1 MSIIYIDKGIKK
13 MKEIK
18 INSFENI
25 KPSNS
30 RRLYKYRDCLIE
42 VTDKDGN
49 IAYGSDIV
57 TVAKALGCTK
67 QLISNCINQ
76 SQKFKS
82 AKGCKIRV
90 VDSVTLKPIE
100 K

>member
-1 MSIIYIDKGIKK
+1 
-13 MKEIK
+13 MKNIK

-25 KPSNS
+25 KSTPSGI
-30 RRLYKYRDCLIE
+30 YKYRDCLIE
-42 VTDKDGN
+42 VTDKEGN

-76 SQKFKS
+76 PQKFKS

-90 VDSVTLKPIE
+90 VDSVTLEPIE

>member
-1 MSIIYIDKGIKK
+1 
-13 MKEIK
+13 MKNIK
-18 INSFENI
+18 INSFDNI
-25 KPSNS
+25 TIGGKRKIN
-30 RRLYKYRDCLIE
+30 YADCLIE
-42 VTDKDGN
+42 VTDAEGN
-49 IAYGSDIV
+49 IAYGSDMV

-67 QLISNCINQ
+67 QLISNCINRPN
-76 SQKFKS
+76 KFKT

>member
-1 MSIIYIDKGIKK
+1 M
-13 MKEIK
+13 ENIK
-18 INSFENI
+18 INSFDNI
-25 KPSNS
+25 TIGGK
-30 RRLYKYRDCLIE
+30 RKIKYADCLIE

-49 IAYGSDIV
+49 IAYGSDMV

-76 SQKFKS
+76 PNKFKS

>member
-1 MSIIYIDKGIKK
+1 
-13 MKEIK
+13 MKNIK
-18 INSFENI
+18 INSFDNI
-25 KPSNS
+25 KTSTNY
-30 RRLYKYRDCLIE
+30 RIYKYSDYLIE

-76 SQKFKS
+76 PQKFKS
-82 AKGCKIRV
+82 AKGCKIRI

>member
-1 MSIIYIDKGIKK
+1 

-30 RRLYKYRDCLIE
+30 RRFYKYRDCLIE

-49 IAYGSDIV
+49 IAYGSDLV

-76 SQKFKS
+76 PQKFKS

>member
-1 MSIIYIDKGIKK
+1 
-13 MKEIK
+13 MKNIK
-18 INSFENI
+18 INSFDNI

-42 VTDKDGN
+42 VTDKEGN
-49 IAYGSDIV
+49 VAYGSDLV
-57 TVAKALGCTK
+57 TVANALGCTK

-76 SQKFKS
+76 PQKFKS

>member
-1 MSIIYIDKGIKK
+1 
-13 MKEIK
+13 MKNIK
-18 INSFENI
+18 INSFDNI
-25 KPSNS
+25 KPTSS
-30 RRLYKYRDCLIE
+30 GIYKYRDCLIE
-42 VTDKDGN
+42 VTDKEGN

-76 SQKFKS
+76 PNKFKS

>member
-1 MSIIYIDKGIKK
+1 
-13 MKEIK
+13 MKNVK
-18 INSFENI
+18 INSFDNI
-25 KPSNS
+25 KVLINNCI
-30 RRLYKYRDCLIE
+30 YKYRDCLIE

-49 IAYGSDIV
+49 VAYGSNIT

-76 SQKFKS
+76 PQKFKS

-90 VDSVTLKPIE
+90 VDSATLKPIE
-100 K
+100 I

>member
-1 MSIIYIDKGIKK
+1 MNN
-13 MKEIK
+13 IK
-18 INSFENI
+18 INSFDNI
-25 KPSNS
+25 KTSS
-30 RRLYKYRDCLIE
+30 RRIYKYSNYLIE

-57 TVAKALGCTK
+57 TVAKTLGCTK
-67 QLISNCINQ
+67 QLISNCIHQ
-76 SQKFKS
+76 PQKFKS
-82 AKGCKIRV
+82 AKGCKNRI

>member
-1 MSIIYIDKGIKK
+1 M
-13 MKEIK
+13 ENIK
-18 INSFENI
+18 INSFDNI

-42 VTDKDGN
+42 VTDKEGN
-49 IAYGSDIV
+49 VAYGSDIV
-57 TVAKALGCTK
+57 TVSKALGCTK

-76 SQKFKS
+76 PNKFKS

-90 VDSVTLKPIE
+90 VDSATLKPIE
-100 K
+100 I